1 MSVKEIA
8 TRIFWGIPYAI
19 GIAVIMLTL
28 ASCVLLGGPEPVM
41 LVAWTALEVGTN
53 YPIPVYGG
61 VVLLVV
67 WYFFAD
73 RYFKQQRKKKES
85 QKWAEKRKNRPI

>member
-1 MSVKEIA
+1 
-8 TRIFWGIPYAI
+8 
-19 GIAVIMLTL
+19 MLTL

-41 LVAWTALEVGTN
+41 LVAWKAIEVGTN

-67 WYFFAD
+67 WCFFAD

-85 QKWAEKRKNRPI
+85 QKWAEKKKKQSYLMVDDDTYTTFLYNLIFLARR